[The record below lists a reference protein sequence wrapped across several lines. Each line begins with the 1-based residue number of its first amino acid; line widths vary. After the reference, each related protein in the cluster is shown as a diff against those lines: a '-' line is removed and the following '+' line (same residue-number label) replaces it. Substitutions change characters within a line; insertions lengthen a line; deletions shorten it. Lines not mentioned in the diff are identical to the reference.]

1 MANNVNKSAIY
12 AKDLPWNTFKPEELG
27 PTIIQFVGDH
37 EPFFRRWAETW
48 YENFQFLFGNH
59 SVKWS
64 RRYGFAVDYDFLKT
78 NSAFALRANTNLART
93 IIESLAS
100 FIYGNIPTW
109 DVDTMDESSIKGK
122 RFKKIV
128 QKILDAY
135 MQRLLMQKELSVAA
149 VIYVMFGQVCWEVD
163 WDPMVGQLMEI
174 PRQRKVQVPLWS
186 TYMAP
191 NQMTGGLIEVPSQVM
206 TSQGTPAM
214 EERWEPVLDAMGRQI
229 IDKMF
234 AGDVAVN
241 ALTPFEYRREL
252 GKYSMHKS
260 KWIQRFKLMDYDEYL
275 DYYKN
280 INGKTPEFGKIR
292 PVYSDP
298 TVYDQAIRHFMRMQF
313 TSPPAADEGFNR
325 TQNVFKSSLFKYKV
339 WVVEHWDRPH
349 PDKWPLGRRVVVA
362 NGTCTHVTAP
372 LYNTNTRDGW
382 HPFVES
388 QWLTASPNS
397 IAAGPTNDVI
407 RKNKELN
414 VKDSLVATAVRR
426 NMGSQL
432 LVKINSGIDPQQLTG
447 EPGMTHEVN
456 DVDGARWL
464 HDDMPIPPVMSR
476 LREMD
481 KEDVYETSGSADAIR
496 GQPSTGASSGYQEK
510 QREEREEKRLGTPR
524 REFQYGVGSVGSKI
538 ISCLKAN
545 VIKLDDNVMGFLKR
559 SAAGEFNS
567 QDIIAF
573 LSTPLDYG
581 IDVKVEESSMAVK
594 SKASQQA
601 LLQEL
606 AQGALGPRLA
616 NDAKVLDEYLKYF
629 NAETLRDSS
638 SPHRDRANRENEV
651 FLDFLR
657 LGPSA
662 EGISNPVV
670 IFEDDDI
677 IHLAEHTEIF
687 VKNFEEFKNDEAFML
702 RFMTH
707 MEQHRIQQQEKEG
720 ALMPGTATQTATMM
734 AQARTSALPTPQNI
748 MVDSRNRQMMQQ
760 KAPPPQQQP
769 QGQKAPQAPRQ
780 PSAPEQGAGNINPQA
795 PSQNTPSAN
804 KGGLR

>member
-27 PTIIQFVGDH
+27 PTIVQFVQDH
-37 EPFFRRWAETW
+37 EPFFRRWAEVF

-64 RRYGFAVDYDFLKT
+64 RRYGFAVDYDFLKM

-93 IIESLAS
+93 ITESLAS
-100 FIYGNIPTW
+100 FIFGNIPTW

-122 RFKKIV
+122 RFKKIC
-128 QKILDAY
+128 QKLLDAY

-149 VIYVMFGQVCWEVD
+149 VIYVMFGQLAWEID

-191 NQMTGGLIEVPSQVM
+191 NQMTGGLIEVPSQIM

-214 EERWEPVLDAMGRQI
+214 EERWEAVMDSMGRQI

-234 AGDVAVN
+234 AGDVGVG

-260 KWIQRFKLMDYDEYL
+260 KWIQRFKLLDYDEYL

-280 INGKTPEFGKIR
+280 VGGQTAEFGKIR

-298 TVYDQAIRHFMRMQF
+298 TIYDQAIRHFMRMQF
-313 TSPPAADEGFNR
+313 TSPPAVDEGFNR
-325 TQNVFKSSLFKYKV
+325 SQNVFKSSLFKYKV
-339 WVVEHWDRPH
+339 WVIEHWDRPH
-349 PDKWPLGRRVVVA
+349 PDKWPTGRRVVIA
-362 NGTCTHVTAP
+362 NGACTHITAP
-372 LYNTNTRDGW
+372 SYNTNTRNGW
-382 HPFVES
+382 HPFVEC

-397 IAAGPTNDVI
+397 IAAGPINDVI

-432 LVKINSGIDPQQLTG
+432 LVDVKSGIDPQQLTG
-447 EPGMTHEVN
+447 EPGMTHEVT
-456 DVDGARWL
+456 DVTGARWL
-464 HDDMPIPPVMSR
+464 HDDMPLPPVLSR

-481 KEDVYETSGSADAIR
+481 KEDVYETSGSMDAIR
-496 GQPSTGASSGYQEK
+496 GEASKGSSSGYQEK
-510 QREEREEKRLGTPR
+510 QREEREEKRLGNPR
-524 REFQYGVGSVGSKI
+524 REFQAGVGEVGQKI
-538 ISCLKAN
+538 IACLKAN
-545 VIKLDDNVMGFLKR
+545 VVKLDDNVMGFLKR
-559 SAAGEFNS
+559 SAAGEFTTA
-567 QDIIAF
+567 DVVAF

-581 IDVKVEESSMAVK
+581 VDIKVQESSMAVK

-606 AQGALGPRLA
+606 AGGALGQRISQ
-616 NDAKVLDEYLKYF
+616 DAKVLDEYLKYF
-629 NAETLRDSS
+629 DAETLRDASAA
-638 SPHRDRANRENEV
+638 HRDRANRENEV
-651 FLDFLR
+651 FLDLLR
-657 LGPSA
+657 LGPNT
-662 EGISNPVV
+662 EGLAKPVV

-677 IHLAEHTEIF
+677 IHLAEHTETF
-687 VKNFEEFKNDEAFML
+687 AKNFEEFRNNEMFML
-702 RFMTH
+702 EFMTH
-707 MEQHRIQQQEKEG
+707 MEHHRMQQAEKN
-720 ALMPGTATQTATMM
+720 ATLMPGAATQTAGMM
-734 AQARTSALPTPQNI
+734 AQARQSALPTPQTI
-748 MVDSRNRQMMQQ
+748 QVDAQNRKMQEQ
-760 KAPPPQQQP
+760 AAQAPAP
-769 QGQKAPQAPRQ
+769 GGKAPQAPRQ
-780 PSAPEQGAGNINPQA
+780 PSGPKQGPGKIDPQA

-804 KGGLR
+804 QGGMK